1 MKEIKVNIVWYLFC
15 ILFLLYGVTIKQRVL
30 VLERVQHI
38 GETTCG
44 QVKLWVLL
52 GYTERIL
59 EHTMTFTGRTF
70 LHREQC

>member
-1 MKEIKVNIVWYLFC
+1 MKNGTDIALRISVYVDLGHIWVGQTANLDFSSA
-15 ILFLLYGVTIKQRVL
+15 
-30 VLERVQHI
+30 HI

-59 EHTMTFTGRTF
+59 EHTMTFTGR
-70 LHREQC
+70 